1 MSILSVSKVASILF
15 IGSAVVLMTACGGG
29 GGGSSSSASS
39 YDPGCDDADTYIDS
53 TTDLVDTT
61 TPDDSTTTVSSD
73 GGDTSGCDADGCN
86 SFSNGNLKD
95 TDLQKAQAQQ
105 NALNERAQGLASR
118 FDMSFDSAMQLSQL
132 ADQVKAMKV
141 QGQLTSADRVAIAQ
155 SAFAIGGVSTD
166 DVNNAVQ
173 SSMNGDN
180 SQSEELI
187 NRAAAKMG
195 MSSPATLRDKILPAI
210 GVKM

>member
-1 MSILSVSKVASILF
+1 MFKFSVTKVSSILF
-15 IGSAVVLMTACGGG
+15 IGSTLVLMAACGGG
-29 GGGSSSSASS
+29 GGGKTT
-39 YDPGCDDADTYIDS
+39 YDPGCDDSDTYIDS
-53 TTDLVDTT
+53 GTDLVDTT
-61 TPDDSTTTVSSD
+61 PDDTDTTTVVTTDD
-73 GGDTSGCDADGCN
+73 GGDTSGCDSDGCN

-105 NALNERAQGLASR
+105 NALNTRAQGLASR

-141 QGQLTSADRVAIAQ
+141 QGQLTPSDRVAIAQ

-173 SSMNGDN
+173 GSMNGDN
-180 SQSEELI
+180 SQSDELI

-195 MSSPATLRDKILPAI
+195 MSSPATLRDKILPSI